1 MKYLK
6 KYEFYSDTE
15 VKTDTEKKFIDFRQ
29 LSHRR
34 KRNTT
39 KRFKKAMKPMTLE
52 ESVDYV
58 IENCSEW
65 IENPVKIT
73 RSIDSDEEY
82 FYSVPVR
89 RFSTDNSNDYTLL
102 MDNLPAWKEYPKR
115 RKSFICTLGES
126 HMNANSK
133 YNIIPLNGSKW
144 GVAPEFDIFHCF
156 KKMTGKYINQ
166 EGGIAIDSFFNSIRN
181 ACVDYGFNLTDSNY
195 SEYRKQIREFNKII
209 TNDKN
214 NELKVDY
221 YFKNIMKH
229 EDAHKPNF
237 LWKVIVDVVNPK
249 NNGFKLLSIPEIYKN
264 MDELKVGSKMTPDN
278 KLETWTDSPCIFIQ
292 NKKFFQLL
300 EEKTGKKIKMR

>member
-1 MKYLK
+1 MKLMIMESKTLK
-6 KYEFYSDTE
+6 EKGINYEIFIYSDTE

-89 RFSTDNSNDYTLL
+89 RFSTDNS
-102 MDNLPAWKEYPKR
+102 
-115 RKSFICTLGES
+115 
-126 HMNANSK
+126 
-133 YNIIPLNGSKW
+133 
-144 GVAPEFDIFHCF
+144 
-156 KKMTGKYINQ
+156 
-166 EGGIAIDSFFNSIRN
+166 
-181 ACVDYGFNLTDSNY
+181 
-195 SEYRKQIREFNKII
+195 
-209 TNDKN
+209 
-214 NELKVDY
+214 
-221 YFKNIMKH
+221 IMKH